1 MITNDNQS
9 QPLFPRTKPSHI
21 AYLMCVLGALFYCY
35 EFFLR
40 VSPSVMSDE
49 LMSNYHLTAG
59 TFGNLS
65 ACYYYAYTPMQ
76 IIVGILMDRFGTRI
90 LLTLACFI
98 CALGT
103 YLFACS
109 DVVYIAQIGRF
120 LVGLGS
126 AFAFVG
132 ALKLITLWLPP
143 ERFALG
149 SGVIVALGSVGAMA
163 GDIAL
168 TSLVNYAGWR
178 ETNMIAVVCGIILAL
193 VLGFALR
200 DGDAHCQHDKTST
213 NVKFSDIFKGLLE
226 ALKSVQMWKAGIVG
240 CLLYLPTSAFAELW
254 AIPYLEQAR
263 HFSSREASTAV
274 SMVFL
279 GWVIGGPLSGLVSD
293 YLKRRLAPMF
303 VGGLLCLV
311 AFAYIFF
318 MPTLSVTAVHI
329 VFLLFGIC
337 VSSQIIVFAVARESS
352 QEKISGTAIALMN
365 FFVMIGGAVFQP
377 VIGILLDMH
386 WSGEVLPNG
395 VHVYS
400 AANFNFALSVLP
412 IGVVVA
418 LITIFFMKETHGKL
432 RN

>member
-1 MITNDNQS
+1 MLKHNKESQLSFPTN
-9 QPLFPRTKPSHI
+9 KPAFI
-21 AYLMCVLGALFYCY
+21 AYLMCALGALFYCY
-35 EFFLR
+35 EYFLR
-40 VSPSVMSDE
+40 VAPSVMSSE
-49 LMSNYHLTAG
+49 LMSNYHLNAG
-59 TFGNLS
+59 AFGNLS

-90 LLTLACFI
+90 LLTLACLV
-98 CALGT
+98 CTLGT

-109 DVVYIAQIGRF
+109 DLVYIAQIGRF

-178 ETNMIAVVCGIILAL
+178 ETNMIAVICGVVLAIILG
-193 VLGFALR
+193 VTLR
-200 DGDAHCQHDKTST
+200 NGDANSQQDKTST
-213 NVKFSDIFKGLLE
+213 NVKFSDIFSGLLE
-226 ALKSVQMWKAGIVG
+226 ALKSLQIWKAGLVG

-263 HFSSREASTAV
+263 GFSAREASTAA

-279 GWVIGGPLSGLVSD
+279 GWIIGGPLSGLMSD
-293 YLKRRLAPMF
+293 YFKRRLAPMF
-303 VGGLLCLV
+303 VGGTLSLV
-311 AFAYIFF
+311 GFAYIFF
-318 MPTLSVTAVHI
+318 SPTLSVLGMHI
-329 VFLLFGIC
+329 FFLLFGMC
-337 VSSQIIVFAVARESS
+337 VSTQIIIFAVARESS

-365 FFVMIGGAVFQP
+365 FFVMIGGVIFQP

-386 WSGEVLPNG
+386 WSGETLANG

-400 AANFNFALSVLP
+400 IESFNYALSVLP
-412 IGVVVA
+412 IGVVIA
-418 LITIFFMKETHGKL
+418 LITLFFMKETHGKL